1 MSFFLE
7 LTVQTVYMSIGQ
19 IKNALEMMTDKYNS
33 SHDVGHDDMMDM
45 MDMMLD
51 VRPIPVGW
59 KVVGTSL
66 GKQFRDS
73 YYLVKY

>member
-33 SHDVGHDDMMDM
+33 SHDARIVDQ
-45 MDMMLD
+45 
-51 VRPIPVGW
+51 PP
-59 KVVGTSL
+59 
-66 GKQFRDS
+66 
-73 YYLVKY
+73 